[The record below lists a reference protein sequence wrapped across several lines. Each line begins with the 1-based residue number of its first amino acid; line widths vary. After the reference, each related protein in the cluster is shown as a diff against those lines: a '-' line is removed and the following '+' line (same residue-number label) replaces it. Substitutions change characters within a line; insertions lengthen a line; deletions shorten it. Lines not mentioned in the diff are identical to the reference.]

1 MPHFICN
8 HLFWLHAVCAYTEYL
23 RSWNHWGSLF
33 LNLCSFYY
41 LCVAASHQEGD
52 FKESSSGFQHCCVVI
67 FQPSDSKHRG
77 RSLTVA
83 RSQLMTDIGE
93 YDFYFLCLPQKIT
106 ICLCFN
112 LNCAARTKKYWVG
125 GLHGHL
131 GCTEA
136 DSSAKGIFFA
146 KTICKK
152 KKKQIHNSG
161 LRQLGCVVLELCFE
175 LEAERCVKETMREI
189 GVYLL
194 FYWQLIDGSCLLSI
208 KKDALPWGYLH
219 TA

>member
-1 MPHFICN
+1 MIFIFC
-8 HLFWLHAVCAYTEYL
+8 
-23 RSWNHWGSLF
+23 
-33 LNLCSFYY
+33 
-41 LCVAASHQEGD
+41 
-52 FKESSSGFQHCCVVI
+52 
-67 FQPSDSKHRG
+67 PP
-77 RSLTVA
+77 
-83 RSQLMTDIGE
+83 
-93 YDFYFLCLPQKIT
+93 PQKKIT

-112 LNCAARTKKYWVG
+112 LNCAAGTKNYWVG

-152 KKKQIHNSG
+152 KKQTNNSG

-175 LEAERCVKETMREI
+175 LEAERCVKETMGEI
-189 GVYLL
+189 GVYLF

-208 KKDALPWGYLH
+208 KKDALPWGYPLTQH
-219 TA
+219 KFRMSQFISAVRRTGRRCCVEISG